1 MPNMLKVEVASLALL
16 IRRLDEL
23 TTEIGMQRGGV
34 GLRKHFEAQLDQN
47 KPPLNVALYLFLFT
61 TRN

>member
-1 MPNMLKVEVASLALL
+1 MLKVEVASLALL

-34 GLRKHFEAQLDQN
+34 GLRKHFEVQLDQN
-47 KPPLNVALYLFLFT
+47 KPPLNVAPYLFLFT